1 MIAKCSNC
9 SKMTVI
15 QFKEKHYSDTIRE
28 TYFVCN
34 HCKKRYTTFVTDK
47 EVRSKQKRIKQLT
60 GADTTNERVKLQEEV
75 NQRMDKLKRELTKNG
90 I

>member
-9 SKMTVI
+9 SNMTVI
-15 QFKEKHYSDTIRE
+15 QFKEKHYPDTIRE

-47 EVRSKQKRIKQLT
+47 EVRSKQKQIKQLT

-75 NQRMDKLKRELTKNG
+75 NQRMDELKSELTNDG
-90 I
+90 T